1 VRRNVARLAEPPGTA
16 GSSPGRFEPAEPV
29 GRNLRSSI
37 FAPVRSQTAF
47 EETLERLGNAIR
59 LGLLAPGTR
68 LPAERELCEQ
78 LGIARST
85 LRQALRAL
93 VESGHLVAVRGR
105 SGGTFVAESP
115 PVHERPTAEVL
126 SGWRDACDA
135 RMAVEL
141 GVAVLAAERA
151 PASAIGPLEELV
163 TAMDGLLGDFPAYRQ
178 ADVRFH
184 VGLAEATGS
193 TVLVAAM
200 TDAQAAMTDLIHYI
214 AHPREVL
221 AWSNAQH
228 ARLVMCLERRDP
240 GTAMAVMVE
249 HLHGTEHV
257 LAGLLPAP

>member
-1 VRRNVARLAEPPGTA
+1 MSVAGDAIDA
-16 GSSPGRFEPAEPV
+16 AV
-29 GRNLRSSI
+29 

-47 EETLERLGNAIR
+47 EETLDRLGNAIR

-68 LPAERELCEQ
+68 LPAERELCAQ

-85 LRQALRAL
+85 LRQALTAL

-105 SGGTFVAESP
+105 GGGTFVADAP
-115 PVHERPTAEVL
+115 PVHERPTPEVL
-126 SGWRDACDA
+126 AGWRDACDA

-151 PASAIGPLEELV
+151 PASSIPPLEALV
-163 TAMDGLLGDFPAYRQ
+163 SAMDRLLGDFPAYRQ

-193 TVLVAAM
+193 TRLVASM
-200 TDAQAAMTDLIHYI
+200 TEAQAAMTDLIHYI